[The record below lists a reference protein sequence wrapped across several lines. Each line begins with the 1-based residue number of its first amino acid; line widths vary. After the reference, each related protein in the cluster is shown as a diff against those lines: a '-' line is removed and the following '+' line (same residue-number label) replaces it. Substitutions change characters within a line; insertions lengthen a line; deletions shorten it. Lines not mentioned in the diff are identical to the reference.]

1 MPKQT
6 VVITGGAGFLGSHLC
21 DWFIN
26 HDFKV
31 VAVDNLIT
39 GSRNNIA
46 HLLKNKDFRFI
57 KHDICKPFTV
67 AGPVHYVL
75 DFASPASPVDFA
87 RIPLEIMDVGST
99 GVKHSL
105 ELAKLKKATFM
116 LASTSEVYG
125 DPLVHPQ
132 KESYWGNVNPN
143 GPRSVYDEAKRFGEA
158 LTFAYHRV
166 HGVKIKV
173 VRIFNTYGPRMQIKD
188 GRVVPNFIDQILN
201 HQPLTVYGDG
211 KQTRSFCYVDDLVD
225 GITRLLLS
233 KHVGPMNIGNPREF
247 TILQFAQLIRKI
259 YNPKTRIIFKALPKD
274 DPKQRRPDITLARK
288 SLGWEPKVRLEE
300 GIKLTMA
307 YFAKQQGK

>member
-1 MPKQT
+1 MAKKT

-26 HDFKV
+26 HGFKV

-39 GSRNNIA
+39 GSRRNIA
-46 HLLKNKDFRFI
+46 HLLKNKNFRFM
-57 KHDICKPFTV
+57 KQDICKPFTV
-67 AGPVHYVL
+67 AGKVDYVL
-75 DFASPASPVDFA
+75 DFASPASPIDFA
-87 RIPLEIMDVGST
+87 RIPLEIMDVGSV

-132 KESYWGNVNPN
+132 KETYWGNVNPI

-158 LTFAYHRV
+158 LTFAYQRV
-166 HGVKIKV
+166 YGVKVKV

-188 GRVVPNFIDQILN
+188 GRVVPNFIDQILSKK
-201 HQPLTVYGDG
+201 PLTVYGNG

-233 KHVGPMNIGNPREF
+233 KQVGPMNIGNPREF
-247 TILQFAQLIRKI
+247 TILEFAQLIRKI
-259 YNPKTRIIFKALPKD
+259 YDPSAKIIFKDLPKD
-274 DPKQRRPDITLARK
+274 DPKQRRPDISFAK
-288 SLGWEPKVRLEE
+288 KELGWEPKIRLEE
-300 GIKLTMA
+300 GIKLTMEW
-307 YFAKQQGK
+307 FKQNY